1 MRLTGITNWV
11 DGLTGV
17 IIKKMSA
24 LNLFIEDVIENGFK
38 YSDREI
44 GVRPYSN
51 VSQNGLMD
59 WDGFDQ
65 FKEDPIDYTESLNE
79 KYFLKIDASPSEM
92 DSPKKSSKRDRN
104 DSQHSDSNHSENI
117 DALNQS

>member
-65 FKEDPIDYTESLNE
+65 FKEDPIDYTES
-79 KYFLKIDASPSEM
+79 P
-92 DSPKKSSKRDRN
+92 
-104 DSQHSDSNHSENI
+104 Q
-117 DALNQS
+117 